1 MSIARSLFTEKESP
15 RVSESILPGNERSH
29 MIKGT
34 GGVRIKHGHTQVPIA
49 SEPRVLSLRMSKKR
63 VTKKAQETQRRILSS
78 ALTLFREK
86 GFDKTSMR
94 DIAEAA
100 DVAVGASYYY
110 YSTKEELVLA
120 YYEDACSRDAEFAE
134 QLAGKV
140 TGFKERFS
148 LFLQYKISQLSENRG
163 FMNILA
169 RSAANPEDPLSPF
182 GPQTKHIRDDAMHL
196 LSTLV
201 AGSDLK
207 TSERFK
213 PYLPGLLWLHMM
225 GTIFFWIHDR
235 SNGQRV
241 TTKVIEYSVGLVSQ
255 LLWLSSLPLT
265 DPINKIALRLFDLVI
280 ESQKSEE
287 GVAQANP

>member
-1 MSIARSLFTEKESP
+1 
-15 RVSESILPGNERSH
+15 
-29 MIKGT
+29 
-34 GGVRIKHGHTQVPIA
+34 
-49 SEPRVLSLRMSKKR
+49 MSKKR
-63 VTKKAQETQRRILSS
+63 ITKKAQETQRRILTN

-120 YYEDACSRDAEFAE
+120 YYEDACSRDNEFAA
-134 QLAGKV
+134 QLVTRV

-148 LFLQYKISQLSENRG
+148 LFLQYKVAQLSENRG

-182 GPQTKHIRDDAMHL
+182 GPQTKHIRNDAMEL
-196 LSTLV
+196 LKNLIT
-201 AGSDLK
+201 GSDLK
-207 TSERFK
+207 AAEKFK

-225 GTIFFWIHDR
+225 GIIFFWIHDR
-235 SNGQRV
+235 SKGQAV
-241 TTKVIEYSVGLVSQ
+241 TNKVIEFSVSLVSQ

-265 DPINKIALRLFDLVI
+265 DPINKIALRLFDLVL

-287 GVAQANP
+287 GLAQGNV

>member
-1 MSIARSLFTEKESP
+1 
-15 RVSESILPGNERSH
+15 
-29 MIKGT
+29 
-34 GGVRIKHGHTQVPIA
+34 
-49 SEPRVLSLRMSKKR
+49 MSKKR
-63 VTKKAQETQRRILSS
+63 ITKKAQETQRRILTN

-86 GFDKTSMR
+86 GFDNTSMR

-110 YSTKEELVLA
+110 YNTKEELVLA
-120 YYEDACSRDAEFAE
+120 YYEDACSRDNEFAE
-134 QLAGKV
+134 LLVTRV

-148 LFLQYKISQLSENRG
+148 LFLQYKVTQLSENRC

-182 GPQTKHIRDDAMHL
+182 SPQTKHIRNDAMDL
-196 LSTLV
+196 LTNLIT
-201 AGSDLK
+201 GSDLK
-207 TSERFK
+207 AAEKFK

-235 SNGQRV
+235 SKGQAV
-241 TTKVIEYSVGLVSQ
+241 TNKVIEFSVSLVSQ

-265 DPINKIALRLFDLVI
+265 DPINKIALRLFDLVL

-287 GVAQANP
+287 GLAHGNV